1 MTYRIQDEM
10 VWSNTRHAQAVC
22 RSSNTRCCGERFFS
36 SGGMVGGGGEGGREG
51 RGEKG
56 SHIKKD
62 GVLIGKIRF
71 VGVA

>member
-1 MTYRIQDEM
+1 M
-10 VWSNTRHAQAVC
+10 VSV
-22 RSSNTRCCGERFFS
+22 FFS
-36 SGGMVGGGGEGGREG
+36 SGGMVGGGGREG

>member
-1 MTYRIQDEM
+1 MLK
-10 VWSNTRHAQAVC
+10 
-22 RSSNTRCCGERFFS
+22 RFAGHQIRDVVVSVFFFR
-36 SGGMVGGGGEGGREG
+36 GNGGGRGGREG